1 VRRIRGHF
9 RAGAALLAALALA
22 ATVAACSGDDD
33 DGGSGSSGSDGGGAE
48 EGSDA
53 LTVDALTVEVLSSRP
68 EVVSGGDALVA
79 VTVGDDG
86 IDPGDVEV
94 AVGDADVTDAF
105 APDPDDDTRLVGLV
119 DGLDE
124 GDSTVT
130 ARSGDESSELTLTN
144 HPAQGPVFAG
154 EALPLAACTT
164 EAYGLA
170 ASAPDDGCVA
180 PTELTWQ
187 YVDGDGALHDLA
199 DPAQVPADA
208 DTVELDDGTTVP
220 FVVRNEWGV
229 INRSIYRITLLDAD
243 PASGS
248 DAEADGAP
256 NTDAWNGRL
265 VYRFGGGCGTT
276 FTQGYFGTGEP
287 SVEVL
292 RRGYATATATF
303 NTFQVMCNDLLSAE
317 TMSMVKEH
325 FVETYGLPVH
335 TIGEGGSG
343 GAIQQ
348 LLIAQNYPG
357 LLDAV
362 VPTVP
367 FPDALSI
374 GGGVFDCAL
383 LTNYYGTPAGRQ
395 LTPEQRA
402 AINGHGVAGT
412 CDLWNASF
420 ATNIDPVRACSFD
433 VAAVFGAGGTT
444 AFPSVP
450 PDEIYDAETNPD
462 GWRCDVWE
470 SNVAITGRDP
480 DTGYANSGYDNEGI
494 QYGLD
499 ALNAGTITP
508 DQFVDLNAGIGGFD
522 IDGQPQPERSVVS
535 DELAERAYTSG
546 RVTGPYGGL
555 PDTPIILVNVYTD
568 MQGDIHDRV
577 RSFEMMDRLADEDGD
592 VPATVSLWTV
602 GADPGGG
609 IAATLT
615 GALGDFAS
623 GPTFVMDEWLTAAE
637 AHQADEG
644 GSWRDALAAAKPDD
658 AESRCTVD
666 GEEIVGPDANEDERC
681 AEAYPI
687 HEEPRMAAGM
697 PRRGDLLKCSRI
709 DVAEAAESGVY
720 EVELSDAQLD
730 RLAEIFPTGVCDYT
744 RPAIGQ
750 SEPDGV
756 WQSFTD

>member
-9 RAGAALLAALALA
+9 RVGAALLALVLA

-33 DGGSGSSGSDGGGAE
+33 AGGGSGDGEGGEQGSE
-48 EGSDA
+48 
-53 LTVDALTVEVLSSRP
+53 ALTVEVLSSRP
-68 EVVSGGDALVA
+68 EFVSGGDALVA

-94 AVGDADVTDAF
+94 TVGDTDVTAAF
-105 APDPDDDTRLVGLV
+105 APDPDDDTRLLGLV
-119 DGLDE
+119 DDLDE

-130 ARSGDESSELTLTN
+130 ASSGDESTELTLTN
-144 HPAQGPVFAG
+144 HPLQGPVFSG
-154 EALPLAACTT
+154 EELPLAACTT
-164 EAYGLA
+164 ESFGLA
-170 ASAPDDGCVA
+170 ASTPEDGCVA
-180 PTELTWQ
+180 PTKLTWQ
-187 YVDGDGALHDLA
+187 YVDGGGAVRDLA
-199 DPAQVPADA
+199 DPTQPPADA

-220 FVVRNEWGV
+220 FVLRNEYGV
-229 INRSIYRITLLDAD
+229 IDRSVYRITLLDAD
-243 PASGS
+243 PTSRGDVDPAGV
-248 DAEADGAP
+248 P

-287 SVEVL
+287 SLEVL

-303 NTFQVMCNDLLSAE
+303 NTFQVMCNDVLSAE
-317 TMSMVKEH
+317 TMAMVKEH
-325 FVETYGLPVH
+325 FVETYGVPVH

-357 LLDAV
+357 LLDAI
-362 VPTVP
+362 VPAVP

-383 LTNYYGTPAGRQ
+383 LTNYYGTPEGQQ

-402 AINGHGVAGT
+402 AVNGHGVAST

-420 ATNIDPVRACSFD
+420 ATNIDPVRACTFD
-433 VAAVFGAGGTT
+433 VAAVFGAGSSA
-444 AFPSVP
+444 AFPTVP
-450 PDEIYDAETNPD
+450 LDEIYDAESNPD

-508 DQFVDLNAGIGGFD
+508 DEFLDLNAGIGGFD

-535 DELAERAYTSG
+535 DELAGRAYTTG
-546 RVTGPYGGL
+546 RVTGFYGGL
-555 PDTPIILVNVYTD
+555 PDTPIILINVYTD

-577 RSFEMMDRLADEDGD
+577 RSFEMMDRLADEDGN

-615 GALGDFAS
+615 GALGDFAA
-623 GPTFVMDEWLTAAE
+623 GPTLVMDEWLTAAE

-644 GSWRDALAAAKPDD
+644 GSWRDALTSTKPDD

-681 AEAYPI
+681 VEAYPV

-697 PRRGDLLKCSRI
+697 PRRGDLLKCSLV
-709 DVAEAAESGVY
+709 DVAEAAESGDVY

-730 RLAEIFPTGVCDYT
+730 RLAEIFPSGVCDYT
-744 RPAIGQ
+744 QPAVGQ
-750 SEPDGV
+750 AEPDGV